1 MFIASLLKWWYSAG
15 YIRCA
20 KGWMTRLES
29 ALDYFS
35 IDLLLKTMFSLF
47 RQDGAVGS
55 GGALNIRIRR
65 FFERLVSR
73 LIGACIRSIVLIIGL
88 LVITILAITS
98 LFSLIVWAVIP
109 VFPFIGVIITLSGW
123 VPWHL

>member
-20 KGWMTRLES
+20 RGWMTRLES

-88 LVITILAITS
+88 LAPMRFNSSTCMKRFSNTVSVSSSDLFWRS
-98 LFSLIVWAVIP
+98 LKY
-109 VFPFIGVIITLSGW
+109 
-123 VPWHL
+123 

>member
-47 RQDGAVGS
+47 RQDGAKY
-55 GGALNIRIRR
+55 
-65 FFERLVSR
+65 
-73 LIGACIRSIVLIIGL
+73 
-88 LVITILAITS
+88 
-98 LFSLIVWAVIP
+98 
-109 VFPFIGVIITLSGW
+109 
-123 VPWHL
+123 

>member
-20 KGWMTRLES
+20 RGWMTYLES

-47 RQDGAVGS
+47 RQEGAVG
-55 GGALNIRIRR
+55 
-65 FFERLVSR
+65 
-73 LIGACIRSIVLIIGL
+73 SIVLIIGL

-109 VFPFIGVIITLSGW
+109 VFPFIGVILTLSGW